1 MMRLLIIF
9 TLIQYLIGLHISKG
23 AEISPSTPITIRV
36 ASYNIRYASANDEKT
51 GNAWVTRKEHVANL
65 MLDHHFDI
73 VGTQEGDSTQINDLC
88 RLMPAFGFV
97 SANYGGKNNKLHT
110 ATIFYKKDKFEA
122 IDSGVFWLSE
132 TPDVESIGWD
142 ASDTRLCQWVRFR
155 EIATSRTFYFFN
167 THFYWRKQVS
177 KEKSG
182 PLLAEKLSNIAHQS
196 PAIVTGDF
204 NSTANSFQIKAIQK
218 IAHDA
223 FSVSNTPPKGPNATG
238 FSGGIFK
245 GSPKSRIDYIFVSKT
260 IDVLDYT
267 VIDDTYRDNR
277 YPSDHLPVTSTVRF

>member
-1 MMRLLIIF
+1 MRLLIIF

-155 EIATSRTFYFFN
+155 EIATSRTFYFFY

-223 FSVSNTPPKGPNATG
+223 FSVSNTPPKGPKATG